1 MTLIF
6 GKYFMN
12 RVKSGGEKFLWFV
25 HILLLVGLLGCGP
38 NDKERA
44 AIEEQK
50 RIVCLDTPCAGDVT
64 PKHDLQNE
72 TAFKVNGQ
80 WFIGPTEYFSNV
92 GIASFSW
99 WEHKSY
105 SSLMSL
111 PTELKVHMVDG
122 KNDFSIA
129 IFFRSNHI
137 PPQPRGYKLIELA
150 EKNDWIL
157 SRKTIRRGLDAITM
171 KHVVGQNGHYFDHVT
186 YYVGTDLI
194 GLDGLPPVGVC
205 SHDHPMNG
213 GGTGFIW
220 RPGIWVGV
228 RMNQTHCVDW
238 PEIYQEITRVLSL
251 LREV

>member
-1 MTLIF
+1 MKLIF

-12 RVKSGGEKFLWFV
+12 GMKQGGEKFLGFV
-25 HILLLVGLLGCGP
+25 PILLLVGLLGCGP

-72 TAFKVNGQ
+72 SAFKVNGQ
-80 WFIGPTEYFSNV
+80 WFVGPREYYAFDGAVFYWPSKTP
-92 GIASFSW
+92 GAG
-99 WEHKSY
+99 
-105 SSLMSL
+105 L
-111 PTELKVHMVDG
+111 PNG
-122 KNDFSIA
+122 KKHPEYGMPFYDVA
-129 IFFRSNHI
+129 IEIMFRSNHI
-137 PPQPRGYKLIELA
+137 PPEPRGYRFIEFA
-150 EKNDWIL
+150 QKNDWIA